1 MPKVVIG
8 HMDDPRS
15 LAPIYDRFYDQ
26 HPELKIGCDEFEG
39 EGEFVAQ
46 YEGIRFIWID
56 KGEGEVYLD
65 VGYRTQE
72 GDGEKL
78 PDCYTSEKVD
88 TENLPIL
95 QSIAENLDTLHP
107 EILLPV
113 ESILSRFDG
122 EITIGDISNEIRLM
136 VETGIDRVNWTS
148 RPKVRRAFELLLE
161 NYSQMGWSTK
171 QEGSFESIKV
181 GDQLTVTADEPVRVR
196 GKFRYWWIE
205 DTSIFM
211 THVTTVRRLNYI
223 RNAVAKSGEF
233 RVLTMPWFCYT
244 ETEDKLD
251 GVNSVNNHV
260 LHVPDQNSQTHYHP
274 VQAIGSGKPQHEIH
288 IILEP
293 SSLGIDIQENGSY
306 IDVFPEVDDL
316 TVHQKIELSPGTIVY
331 IPPGTGHRIVNAVVS
346 VLGIPGFK
354 LNNTIFLD

>member
-1 MPKVVIG
+1 MPQVVIG
-8 HMDDPRS
+8 HTDDLKS
-15 LAPIYDRFYDQ
+15 LEPIYDSFHDA
-26 HPELKIGCDEFEG
+26 HPELKIGYEEFEG
-39 EGEFVAQ
+39 EGEFTAQ
-46 YEGIRFIWID
+46 HEGIRFIWIEQ
-56 KGEGEVYLD
+56 GEGEVYLD

-95 QSIAENLDTLHP
+95 QAIAENLDTLHP
-107 EILLPV
+107 KVLLHV

-122 EITIGDISNEIRLM
+122 EITTGDISNEIRLM
-136 VETGIDRVNWTS
+136 VETGIDQVDWTS
-148 RPKVRRAFELLLE
+148 RPKVRRSFELLLE

-171 QEGSFESIKV
+171 QEGSFEPIKV
-181 GDQLTVTADEPVRVR
+181 GDQLTVTTDEPVRVR

-223 RNAVAKSGEF
+223 KNAATKPSEF
-233 RVLTMPWFCYT
+233 LGLAMPWLCYT

-260 LHVPDQNSQTHYHP
+260 FHITDQNSQTHYHP
-274 VQAIGSGKPQHEIH
+274 SEAIGGGKPQHEIH
-288 IILEP
+288 IALEP
-293 SSLGIDIQENGSY
+293 NALGIEIQKHDSY
-306 IDVFPEVDDL
+306 IDIFPEVEDL
-316 TVHQKIELSPGTIVY
+316 TVHQKIELSPGTVVY
-331 IPPGTGHRIVNAVVS
+331 IPPATGHRTVNAVVS

-354 LNNTIFLD
+354 LNNTILLD

>member
-1 MPKVVIG
+1 MPQVVIG
-8 HMDDPRS
+8 HTDDLKS
-15 LAPIYDRFYDQ
+15 LEPIYDSFHDA
-26 HPELKIGCDEFEG
+26 HPELKIGYEEFEG
-39 EGEFVAQ
+39 EGEFTAQ
-46 YEGIRFIWID
+46 HEGIRFIWIEQ
-56 KGEGEVYLD
+56 GEGEVYLD

-95 QSIAENLDTLHP
+95 QAIAENLDTLHP
-107 EILLPV
+107 KVLLHV

-122 EITIGDISNEIRLM
+122 EITTGDISNEIRLM
-136 VETGIDRVNWTS
+136 VETGIDQFDWTS
-148 RPKVRRAFELLLE
+148 RPKVRRSFELLLE

-171 QEGSFESIKV
+171 QEGSFEPIKV
-181 GDQLTVTADEPVRVR
+181 GDQLTVTTDEPVRVR

-211 THVTTVRRLNYI
+211 THVSTVRRLNYI
-223 RNAVAKSGEF
+223 KNAATKPSEF
-233 RVLTMPWFCYT
+233 LGLAMPWLCYT

-260 LHVPDQNSQTHYHP
+260 FHITDQNSQTHYHP
-274 VQAIGSGKPQHEIH
+274 SEAIGGGKPQHEIH
-288 IILEP
+288 IALEP
-293 SSLGIDIQENGSY
+293 NALGIEIQKHDSY
-306 IDVFPEVDDL
+306 IDIFPEVEDL
-316 TVHQKIELSPGTIVY
+316 TVHQKIELSPGTVVY
-331 IPPGTGHRIVNAVVS
+331 IPPATGHRTVNAVVS

-354 LNNTIFLD
+354 LNNTILLD

>member
-1 MPKVVIG
+1 MPQVVIG
-8 HMDDPRS
+8 HTDDLKS
-15 LAPIYDRFYDQ
+15 LEPIYDSFHDA
-26 HPELKIGCDEFEG
+26 HPELKIGYEEFEG
-39 EGEFVAQ
+39 EGEFTAQ
-46 YEGIRFIWID
+46 HEGIRFIWIEQ
-56 KGEGEVYLD
+56 GEGEVYLD

-95 QSIAENLDTLHP
+95 QAIAENLDTLHP
-107 EILLPV
+107 KVLLHV

-122 EITIGDISNEIRLM
+122 EITTGDISNEIRLM
-136 VETGIDRVNWTS
+136 VETGIDQVDWTS
-148 RPKVRRAFELLLE
+148 RPKVRRSFELLLE

-171 QEGSFESIKV
+171 QEGSFEPIKV
-181 GDQLTVTADEPVRVR
+181 GDQLTVTTDEPVRVR

-223 RNAVAKSGEF
+223 KNASTKPSEF
-233 RVLTMPWFCYT
+233 LGLTMPWLCYT

-260 LHVPDQNSQTHYHP
+260 FHITDQNSQTHYHP
-274 VQAIGSGKPQHEIH
+274 SEAIGGGKPQHEIH
-288 IILEP
+288 IALEP
-293 SSLGIDIQENGSY
+293 NALGIEIQKHDSY
-306 IDVFPEVDDL
+306 IDIFPEVEDL
-316 TVHQKIELSPGTIVY
+316 TVHQKIELSPGTVVY
-331 IPPGTGHRIVNAVVS
+331 IPPATGHRTVNAVVS

-354 LNNTIFLD
+354 LNNTILLD

>member
-1 MPKVVIG
+1 MPQVVIG
-8 HMDDPRS
+8 HTDDLKSRE
-15 LAPIYDRFYDQ
+15 PIYDSFHDA
-26 HPELKIGCDEFEG
+26 HPELKIGYEEFEG
-39 EGEFVAQ
+39 EGEFTAQ
-46 YEGIRFIWID
+46 HEGIRFIWIEQ
-56 KGEGEVYLD
+56 GEGEVYLD

-95 QSIAENLDTLHP
+95 QAIAENLDTLHP
-107 EILLPV
+107 KVLLHV

-122 EITIGDISNEIRLM
+122 EITTGDISNEIRLM
-136 VETGIDRVNWTS
+136 VETGIDQVDWTS
-148 RPKVRRAFELLLE
+148 RPKVRRSFELLLE

-171 QEGSFESIKV
+171 QEGSFEPIKV
-181 GDQLTVTADEPVRVR
+181 GDQLTVTTDEPVRVR

-223 RNAVAKSGEF
+223 KNAATKPSEF
-233 RVLTMPWFCYT
+233 LGLAMPWLCYT

-260 LHVPDQNSQTHYHP
+260 FHITDQNSQTHYHP
-274 VQAIGSGKPQHEIH
+274 SEAIGGGKPQHEIH
-288 IILEP
+288 IALEP
-293 SSLGIDIQENGSY
+293 NALGIEIQKHDSY
-306 IDVFPEVDDL
+306 IDIFPEVEDL
-316 TVHQKIELSPGTIVY
+316 TVHQKIELSPGTVVY
-331 IPPGTGHRIVNAVVS
+331 IPPATGHRTVNAVVS

-354 LNNTIFLD
+354 LNNTILLD